1 MTILL
6 NPGPKRTKHCL
17 PLSTMIG
24 TQRSSLML
32 PWTVGWEN
40 CAIELNY
47 SICVKLVNL
56 SNGASPLPQ
65 KSLTCIYANKQT
77 IQRGGFWKCNLFWS
91 SSSLGVIINIIRL
104 WWSKTIW
111 HHSPL
116 PLRKG
121 EKDRQIWWTYAGC
134 WRMRG
139 LLWINLNIRRC
150 RQNNN
155 NDDLYSSL
163 TIVES
168 LLVLLMMVFFAFV
181 LLCFV
186 LFFFCFTLF
195 YK

>member
-1 MTILL
+1 MTILS

-47 SICVKLVNL
+47 SI
-56 SNGASPLPQ
+56 
-65 KSLTCIYANKQT
+65 
-77 IQRGGFWKCNLFWS
+77 
-91 SSSLGVIINIIRL
+91 
-104 WWSKTIW
+104 
-111 HHSPL
+111 
-116 PLRKG
+116 
-121 EKDRQIWWTYAGC
+121 
-134 WRMRG
+134 
-139 LLWINLNIRRC
+139 WINLNICRC

-168 LLVLLMMVFFAFV
+168 LLVLLMMVFSPLFYSVLFCFFSV
-181 LLCFV
+181 LLCFTSKTF
-186 LFFFCFTLF
+186 LRGGGWHHLTSWQAWHRCCNYGKYQTGRALSWSSFWWHG
-195 YK
+195 